1 MHCPLRYTGGAVD
14 ILLDF
19 LSIYKVCLLY
29 LICHVLLY
37 NWLTRS
43 VCVSAHLFG
52 GTAAAAAAAAA
63 VAVGRGRSR
72 SVAVGRDGNR
82 AVVVAVSRSR
92 VINKGNTTPRG
103 C

>member
-1 MHCPLRYTGGAVD
+1 MHYPLRYTGGTVD

-19 LSIYKVCLLY
+19 LSIDKVCLLY

-72 SVAVGRDGNR
+72 SVAMAIAQSWWRSH
-82 AVVVAVSRSR
+82 VA
-92 VINKGNTTPRG
+92 G
-103 C
+103 

>member
-1 MHCPLRYTGGAVD
+1 MQDRRNKTKYGK
-14 ILLDF
+14 ILSETLF
-19 LSIYKVCLLY
+19 YKVCLLY

-52 GTAAAAAAAAA
+52 GTAAAAAAAA

-72 SVAVGRDGNR
+72 SVAMAIAQSWWRSH
-82 AVVVAVSRSR
+82 VA
-92 VINKGNTTPRG
+92 G
-103 C
+103 